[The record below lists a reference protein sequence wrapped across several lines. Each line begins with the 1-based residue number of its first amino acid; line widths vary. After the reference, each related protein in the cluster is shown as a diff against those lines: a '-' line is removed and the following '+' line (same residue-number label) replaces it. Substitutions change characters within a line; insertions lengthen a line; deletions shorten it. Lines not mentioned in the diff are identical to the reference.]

1 MPQSLGIQSAVATWT
16 LSPGE
21 QVSLPGDSVFLGTA
35 VDRVCSEEDAWRRH
49 GGEGGRKLDR
59 GPGEGSDG
67 WSLRRCLRP
76 PRRTSA
82 RPGDSAGPPG
92 PVACTHLSMFQGPS
106 FIRAAGVLVTMSQDY
121 VAAGVTLDMR
131 AEDAGASS
139 TGQQALRRF
148 CPWTGQSRQQVSSLK
163 PLREDTPLGAGPCHT
178 RAQRDAHHGTAT
190 LSHLPVLPPSPEGPS
205 MPPCLS
211 QTSHVSWLQ
220 TQCVLKEVRGP
231 SRPRGGQCLK
241 TSSPAALQSTCG
253 PPSFIASPSVDGN
266 SGSVAMAAAEI
277 KSAEAA
283 VSP

>member
-92 PVACTHLSMFQGPS
+92 PMACTHLSMFQGPS

-121 VAAGVTLDMR
+121 VAAGVALDMR

-139 TGQQALRRF
+139 TGQQALGRF
-148 CPWTGQSRQQVSSLK
+148 SPWTGQSRRQVSSLK
-163 PLREDTPLGAGPCHT
+163 PLREDAPLGAGPCHT

-190 LSHLPVLPPSPEGPS
+190 LSHLLCSLPPRRDPARHPAYHKRPMCPGSKHSVSSKKYVALAAPEG
-205 MPPCLS
+205 
-211 QTSHVSWLQ
+211 
-220 TQCVLKEVRGP
+220 
-231 SRPRGGQCLK
+231 
-241 TSSPAALQSTCG
+241 
-253 PPSFIASPSVDGN
+253 ASV
-266 SGSVAMAAAEI
+266 
-277 KSAEAA
+277 
-283 VSP
+283 